1 MFKLGDNQNHFCS
14 VLFDYQDMAKTLEG
28 PGSFVAMQ
36 CDVSREDDVTR
47 LFKVINDEHK
57 GVDVCINNAG
67 INHGAAT
74 LLDGDTSQWAEM
86 LNVRVDYHEAE
97 IAVSHNPVDIHLSIL
112 VLSTR

>member
-1 MFKLGDNQNHFCS
+1 
-14 VLFDYQDMAKTLEG
+14 MA
-28 PGSFVAMQ
+28 VQ

-67 INHGAAT
+67 INKGAAT

-86 LNVRVDYHEAE
+86 LNVSTHGPSNVLVYQ
-97 IAVSHNPVDIHLSIL
+97 SIMETL
-112 VLSTR
+112 QSSVK